1 MSGFISINGRER
13 DEKKF
18 RRQSAY
24 IMQDHELQPMLTV
37 LEAMYFSV
45 NLKIGE
51 ELTQENKQKRV
62 SNIVLEF
69 EILTKPNHMIVFRSK
84 NY

>member
-1 MSGFISINGRER
+1 MTGFISINGRER

-51 ELTQENKQKRV
+51 ELTQENKKKRV
-62 SNIVLEF
+62 SDIVSVL
-69 EILTKPNHMIVFRSK
+69 ITLSNHMIVFRSK

>member
-51 ELTQENKQKRV
+51 ELTQENKKKRV